1 MLKKLL
7 LFVIIIFTSSYSQ
20 TVSKKFATAMEEY
33 YQARYTSAYRLFQ
46 DVSDDYGIDD
56 EIYASAK
63 YYAADALIKLGE
75 KEVAAAELEYIVN
88 QIIWSNFR
96 EEAYYHLGLIY
107 FDKEKYST
115 ARERFKSLLSEFPG
129 GKYTGSAMY
138 WIGES
143 FAEENK
149 LDDAEDFLKKALED
163 RASNKF
169 RDYSIYTLA
178 AVYEKKG
185 EYENAVKYYD
195 ELLSYHRSSPLLVS
209 AQIRIGFCYFY
220 LKDYQSSILELNNPI
235 LDDLPDHLYSE
246 SLFLLANSH
255 YRVQEFSDAERI
267 YSELLKSFPDSD
279 IQIDAEYG
287 LAWSLFQ
294 QRKYDD
300 AFFAFDNLSTGN
312 DSIAIESFYWKA
324 EAKRY
329 SGNNE
334 EAIKIYRD
342 LLIAHPKSFI
352 VPRVEYK
359 LGLLYFDLHDLT
371 LSKRYLLTAAS
382 SEQPKVKAKA
392 FTLLGEIELNNKQ
405 YASAKNY
412 FEPVLSY
419 PVDES
424 DIQLRS
430 MLGLGAALYYLG
442 RNDEAIQ
449 HLNLILASTPDFE
462 RDRVIY
468 YLAENYFSKQ
478 NYNEALKRYNVID
491 TQDDEIKKM
500 SLYGSAYCYF
510 NLGDYDNAAFRF
522 SEFTKMYPGDE
533 RTTDA
538 KLRLADSYF
547 GSKNYG
553 AASEVY
559 KELFTSRNFTLDDPY
574 AYYQYAQAL
583 YKSGRTTSAI
593 NEFNNLQSKY
603 PYSKYGDV
611 SLFTI
616 GWIRF
621 QQNDYRTA
629 INDYRNVLTV
639 YKNTSLNPVIYYSIG
654 DAFFN
659 MEEYDSAIVNYRKV
673 LTDYPSSSYVFD
685 AVNGIQYCYV
695 VKNQPERAV
704 AQIDRFV
711 AENPSLQYSDQVF
724 FKKGEIYYSQRDYEN
739 AKESYKEFID
749 KFNNSNLV
757 PEAYYWIGKCSDNLE
772 LYEEAIYYFNTVFK
786 EYPASEISGS
796 AVLEMGDIHNSLE
809 NYDAAIAT
817 YNEAISTIKGSS
829 AIPEILHMK
838 AMTYISADS
847 LQQAYEVF
855 TDVSY
860 YYRETIFADKS
871 KFEMGMIDLAVGRY
885 ENSDKYFLE
894 ISENRNDDLGAKAQY
909 YYGQSLYEQDKITD
923 AISALVRVR
932 TVFSNYDEWLTKS
945 YILLGDCY
953 VKLNDNRKAEEM
965 YRTVISKHRNDIY
978 GQEARE
984 KLKDLN

>member
-1 MLKKLL
+1 MLSKLFL
-7 LFVIIIFTSSYSQ
+7 LVFIIFTSSFSQ
-20 TVSKKFATAMEEY
+20 NVSEKFAMAMEEY
-33 YQARYTSAYRLFQ
+33 YQERFASAYRIFQ

-56 EIYASAK
+56 ELYASAK
-63 YYAADALIKLGE
+63 YYAADALIKMGE
-75 KEVAAAELEYIVN
+75 KEPAAAELEYIVN

-96 EEAYYHLGLIY
+96 EEAFYHLGLIY
-107 FDKEKYST
+107 FDKQRYST
-115 ARERFKSLLSEFPG
+115 SRTRFKSLLSEFPG

-143 FAEENK
+143 YAEEDN
-149 LDDAEDFLKKALED
+149 LDDAEDFLKKAIED
-163 RASNKF
+163 RARNKF

-178 AVYEKKG
+178 AVYERKD

-195 ELLSYHRSSPLLVS
+195 ELLSYHRNSPLLVS
-209 AQIRIGFCYFY
+209 AQIRIGYCYFY

-235 LDDLPDHLYSE
+235 LDNLPDNLYSE
-246 SLFLLANSH
+246 SLFLLANAH
-255 YRVQEFSDAERI
+255 YRVQEYSDAERV
-267 YSELLKSFPDSD
+267 YSELLKTFPDSD
-279 IQIDAEYG
+279 VKRDAEYG

-300 AFFAFDNLSTGN
+300 AFITFDNLSTGN

-324 EAKRY
+324 EANRY
-329 SGNNE
+329 AGNNE
-334 EAIKIYRD
+334 AAIKIYRD
-342 LLIAHPKSFI
+342 LLIEHPNSFI
-352 VPRVEYK
+352 IPKVEYE
-359 LGLLYFDLHDLT
+359 LGLLYFNIQDLT

-382 SEQPKVKAKA
+382 SEQINVKARA
-392 FTLLGEIELNNKQ
+392 FTLLGEIELNSKQ

-419 PVDES
+419 ANDGS

-449 HLNLILASTPDFE
+449 HLNLILASSPDFE

-491 TQDDEIKKM
+491 TQDDLIKKM

-533 RTTDA
+533 RITDA

-547 GSKNYG
+547 GSKNYR

-559 KELFTSRNFTLDDPY
+559 KQLFTSRNFTLDDPY

-593 NEFNNLQSKY
+593 NEFTALQSKY

-621 QQNDYRTA
+621 QQNNYRAA

-639 YKNTSLNPVIYYSIG
+639 YKNTSLTPVIYYSIG

-659 MEEYDSAIVNYRKV
+659 MEQYDSAIVNYRKV
-673 LTDYPSSSYVFD
+673 LSDFPSSSYVFD

-695 VKNQPERAV
+695 VKNQPERAI

-711 AENPSLQYSDQVF
+711 EENPSLQYSDQVY

-739 AKESYKEFID
+739 AKESYKDFIL
-749 KFNNSNLV
+749 KFNNSSLV

-772 LYEEAIYYFNTVFK
+772 EYEEATLYFNTVFK
-786 EYPASEISGS
+786 EYPTSEISGS
-796 AVLEMGDIHNSLE
+796 AVLEMGAIHNSLE
-809 NYDAAIAT
+809 NYETAIAT
-817 YNEAISTIKGSS
+817 YNEAISAIKGSS
-829 AIPEILHMK
+829 AIPEILYMK
-838 AMTYISADS
+838 GMTYISADS

-860 YYRETIFADKS
+860 YYRETIFADKA
-871 KFEMGMIDLAVGRY
+871 KFEMGVIDLAVGRY
-885 ENSDKYFLE
+885 ENSDKHFLE
-894 ISENRNDDLGAKAQY
+894 ISENRNDELGAKAQY
-909 YYGQSLYEQDKITD
+909 YYGQSLYEQGNITE

-953 VKLNDNRKAEEM
+953 VELNDKRKAEEM
-965 YRTVISKHRNDIY
+965 YRSVISKHRNDIF
-978 GQEARE
+978 GKEARE
-984 KLKDLN
+984 KLRNLN

>member
-1 MLKKLL
+1 MLNKLFL
-7 LFVIIIFTSSYSQ
+7 LIIIIFTSSFSQ
-20 TVSKKFATAMEEY
+20 SVSEKFAAAMEQY
-33 YQARYTSAYRLFQ
+33 YQERYANAYQLFG
-46 DVSDDYGIDD
+46 DVSNDYGTDD
-56 EIYASAK
+56 EMYASAK

-75 KEVAAAELEYIVN
+75 KEAAAAELEYIVN

-96 EEAYYHLGLIY
+96 EEALYHLGLIY
-107 FDKEKYST
+107 FDKQKYSN
-115 ARERFKSLLSEFPG
+115 ARARFKSLLKEFPG

-143 FAEENK
+143 FAEEDK
-149 LDDAEDFLKKALED
+149 LDDAEEFLKKALED
-163 RASNKF
+163 RASNRF
-169 RDYSIYTLA
+169 RDYTIYTLA

-185 EYENAVKYYD
+185 EYENAVKFYD

-209 AQIRIGFCYFY
+209 AQIRIGYCYFY

-235 LDDLPDHLYSE
+235 LDDLPDRLYSE
-246 SLFLLANSH
+246 SLLLLANAH
-255 YRVQEFSDAERI
+255 YRVQEYSDAERI
-267 YSELLKSFPDSD
+267 YSELIKTFPDSE
-279 IQIDAEYG
+279 IKRDAEYG

-294 QRKYDD
+294 QRKYDP
-300 AFFAFDNLSTGN
+300 AFIAFDNLSFGD
-312 DSIAIESFYWKA
+312 DSIAIESFFWKA

-334 EAIKIYRD
+334 QAIKIYRD
-342 LLIAHPKSFI
+342 LLIEHPKSFI
-352 VPRVEYK
+352 IPRVEYE
-359 LGLLYFDLHDLT
+359 LGLLYFNINDLT

-382 SEQPKVKAKA
+382 SEQISVKARA
-392 FTLLGEIELNNKQ
+392 FTLLGEIELKNKQ

-412 FEPVLSY
+412 FEPVHSY
-419 PVDES
+419 TADGS

-449 HLNLILASTPDFE
+449 RLNLILASSPDFE
-462 RDRVIY
+462 RARVIY
-468 YLAENYFSKQ
+468 YLAENYFTKQ
-478 NYNEALKRYNVID
+478 NYNEALKRFNVIE
-491 TQDDEIKKM
+491 TQDDDIKRM

-522 SEFTKMYPGDE
+522 SEFSKMYPGDE
-533 RTTDA
+533 RITDA

-547 GSKNYG
+547 GSKNYR

-559 KELFTSRNFTLDDPY
+559 KQLFSSRNFNLDDPY

-593 NEFNNLQSKY
+593 NEFTALQSKY

-629 INDYRNVLTV
+629 INDYRNVLSV
-639 YKNTSLNPVIYYSIG
+639 YKNTSLTPAIYYSIG

-659 MEEYDSAIVNYRKV
+659 MEQYDSAIVNYRKV
-673 LTDYPSSSYVFD
+673 LSDYPSSSYVFD

-695 VKNQPERAV
+695 VKNQPEKAV

-711 AENPSLQYSDQVF
+711 AENPSLKYSDQVY
-724 FKKGEIYYSQRDYEN
+724 FKKGEIYYSRRDYEN
-739 AKESYKEFID
+739 ARKSYKEFIV
-749 KFNNSNLV
+749 KFSKSNLV

-772 LYEEAIYYFNTVFK
+772 EYEEAIFYFNTVFQK
-786 EYPASEISGS
+786 YPASEISGS

-809 NYDAAIAT
+809 NYEAAIAT

-829 AIPEILHMK
+829 AIPEILYMK
-838 AMTYISADS
+838 GMTYISADS

-885 ENSDKYFLE
+885 ENSDKHFLE
-894 ISENRNDDLGAKAQY
+894 ISENRNDELGAKAQY
-909 YYGQSLYEQDKITD
+909 YYGQSLYEQGNITES
-923 AISALVRVR
+923 ISALVRVR
-932 TVFSNYDEWLTKS
+932 TVFSTYDEWLTKS

-953 VKLNDNRKAEEM
+953 VEMNDKRKAEEM
-965 YRTVISKHRNDIY
+965 YRTVISKHRNDIF

-984 KLKDLN
+984 KLKNLN